1 MRTPLFFLLSCVLL
15 GFGPVSTLAAS
26 FDASLTS
33 DDISLAKGQFPTERQ
48 PIRLYATLTNAGTED
63 IEGLVRFF
71 EDDRFIGGKVFSL
84 RSGTRPEDAWVL
96 WTPSSPGEHLIRVE
110 IVNDAEFPDATP
122 ANNQASTAFV
132 VHQDLDK
139 DGLGD
144 EHDPDIDGD
153 SISNTEE
160 TRLGTNYRKTDT
172 DEDGTPDNE
181 DAYPLDPTRQ
191 RLVVVPPPQP
201 IVVPPAAPAVKAP
214 TQPVTPK
221 TAPTPIVT
229 KTAASPS
236 VPAQE
241 PVQPTINTTTTTE
254 SVAEV
259 EVPPAPTP
267 VPAPEPVTIAQP
279 TTTPETQTTPWGLI
293 AAGVTSAIGLGALLF
308 SFISAPR

>member
-1 MRTPLFFLLSCVLL
+1 MTAQ
-15 GFGPVSTLAAS
+15 AAS
-26 FDASLTS
+26 FDASVTR

-96 WTPSSPGEHLIRVE
+96 WTPSSPGEHTIRVE

-160 TRLGTNYRKTDT
+160 TRLGTDYRKADT
-172 DEDGTPDNE
+172 DEDGTPDNQ

-191 RLVVVPPPQP
+191 RIVVPPPQP
-201 IVVPPAAPAVKAP
+201 TVAPAVAP
-214 TQPVTPK
+214 TVKTPAQPVAPK
-221 TAPTPIVT
+221 TT
-229 KTAASPS
+229 
-236 VPAQE
+236 
-241 PVQPTINTTTTTE
+241 
-254 SVAEV
+254 
-259 EVPPAPTP
+259 PTP
-267 VPAPEPVTIAQP
+267 VPATTRVAVSAPTPELASPIIDTPTTTESAAEVEMPVAPTPTPAPEPVRITEPSPA
-279 TTTPETQTTPWGLI
+279 PETQTPPWGLI
-293 AAGVTSAIGLGALLF
+293 AAGVTGMLGLGTLLF
-308 SFISAPR
+308 SFIAPPR

>member
-1 MRTPLFFLLSCVLL
+1 MRTSLFFLLSCVLL

-26 FDASLTS
+26 FDASVTS

-96 WTPSSPGEHLIRVE
+96 WTPSSPGEHTIRVE
-110 IVNDAEFPDATP
+110 IVNDAEFPDVTP
-122 ANNQASTAFV
+122 GNNRASAAFV

-172 DEDGTPDNE
+172 DEDGTPDNQ

-191 RLVVVPPPQP
+191 RVVVPPPQP
-201 IVVPPAAPAVKAP
+201 IVVPPAAPTVKAP
-214 TQPVTPK
+214 TQPAAPK
-221 TAPTPIVT
+221 TAPTPAVA
-229 KTAASPS
+229 KTPVPPS

-241 PVQPTINTTTTTE
+241 PVQPTIDTATTTE
-254 SVAEV
+254 SVADV
-259 EVPPAPTP
+259 EVPAAPTP

-279 TTTPETQTTPWGLI
+279 TSTPETQTTPWGLI
-293 AAGVTSAIGLGALLF
+293 AAGVTSVIGLGALLF

>member
-1 MRTPLFFLLSCVLL
+1 MRTSLFFLLSCALL
-15 GFGPVSTLAAS
+15 GFGPASTLAAS

-96 WTPSSPGEHLIRVE
+96 WTPSSPGEHTIRVE
-110 IVNDAEFPDATP
+110 IANDAEFPDATP
-122 ANNQASTAFV
+122 GNNRASAAFV

-160 TRLGTNYRKTDT
+160 TRIGTNYRKTDT

-191 RLVVVPPPQP
+191 RVVVPPPQP
-201 IVVPPAAPAVKAP
+201 IVVPPAAPTVKAP
-214 TQPVTPK
+214 TQPVAPK
-221 TAPTPIVT
+221 TAPTPAVA
-229 KTAASPS
+229 KTPAPPS

-241 PVQPTINTTTTTE
+241 LAQPTIDTATTTE
-254 SVAEV
+254 SVGDV
-259 EVPPAPTP
+259 EVTAAPTP
-267 VPAPEPVTIAQP
+267 VPTPEPVTMAPP
-279 TTTPETQTTPWGLI
+279 TSTPETRTTPWGLI
-293 AAGVTSAIGLGALLF
+293 AAGVTSVIGLGALLF

>member
-1 MRTPLFFLLSCVLL
+1 MRTTLFFLLSCALL
-15 GFGPVSTLAAS
+15 GFGPASTLAAS

-96 WTPSSPGEHLIRVE
+96 WTPSSPGEHTIRVE

-122 ANNQASTAFV
+122 GNNRASAAFV

-172 DEDGTPDNE
+172 DEDGTPDNQ

-191 RLVVVPPPQP
+191 RVVAPPPQP
-201 IVVPPAAPAVKAP
+201 IIVPPTVPTVKAP
-214 TQPVTPK
+214 TQPVAPK
-221 TAPTPIVT
+221 TAPTPAVA
-229 KTAASPS
+229 KTPVPPS

-241 PVQPTINTTTTTE
+241 RAQPTTDTTTTTE
-254 SVAEV
+254 SVGDV
-259 EVPPAPTP
+259 EVTAAPTP
-267 VPAPEPVTIAQP
+267 VPTPEPTTLAPP
-279 TTTPETQTTPWGLI
+279 TSTPETQTTPWGLI
-293 AAGVTSAIGLGALLF
+293 AAGVTSVIGLGTLLF